1 MSTRHRSSKQAAPGA
16 AHPAPS
22 KEERRAE
29 NRRARHRTHE
39 MLAHADSDLGEDLV
53 PPRPHH
59 TRIDVDP
66 KELSTNEAAGVA
78 RSRDYRHWKQ
88 KFWKRR
94 STERAN
100 RAQLLTQEPPLPEVG

>member
-1 MSTRHRSSKQAAPGA
+1 MSNRHRSSKQAAPGA

-39 MLAHADSDLGEDLV
+39 MLAHADSDMGEELV

-59 TRIDVDP
+59 TRVDVDR
-66 KELSTNEAAGVA
+66 KELMTNEVA
-78 RSRDYRHWKQ
+78 SPASREFRHWKQ

-94 STERAN
+94 STERAT